1 MGGYSRMIA
10 IFTNIDSAFAFDAA
24 VSLAMGWPN
33 AETKTDRYCQ
43 PQKHVTQDRWA
54 MPIESYAVDL
64 VPADAVLV
72 ESLTA
77 DWHEPRP

>member
-1 MGGYSRMIA
+1 MIA
-10 IFTNIDSAFAFDAA
+10 IFANIDFALAFDAA
-24 VSLAMGWPN
+24 VSAAMGWPN
-33 AETKTDRYCQ
+33 AETKTDRYGE

-54 MPIESYAVDL
+54 MPVEDYAVDL
-64 VPADAVLV
+64 VPADAVVV